1 MSNSLQCSP
10 PWNVALQV
18 LLSMGFL
25 RQEYLS
31 GLPFPPP
38 GDLPDPGI
46 KPVSPTST
54 ALAGGFFTTE
64 PLGKPSWK
72 VQRDTYVLNHATLI
86 EEDQARAICCAHCV
100 PDSSLLPTSP
110 LHNQSLRDTWR
121 WVAGIGNLRKVKR
134 NVCLIEMRPKRLKM
148 KSSSLSLNLKA
159 FLNRSYSYFY
169 FF

>member
-1 MSNSLQCSP
+1 MTLWTTVC
-10 PWNVALQV
+10 QV
-18 LLSMGFL
+18 PLLVGFP
-25 RQEYLS
+25 RHEYWS
-31 GLPFPPP
+31 GLLFPSL
-38 GDLPDPGI
+38 GDFRDPGI
-46 KPVSPTST
+46 KPT
-54 ALAGGFFTTE
+54 LAGGFFTTE

-86 EEDQARAICCAHCV
+86 EEDQARAICCAHYV

-159 FLNRSYSYFY
+159 LCICVTYV
-169 FF
+169 